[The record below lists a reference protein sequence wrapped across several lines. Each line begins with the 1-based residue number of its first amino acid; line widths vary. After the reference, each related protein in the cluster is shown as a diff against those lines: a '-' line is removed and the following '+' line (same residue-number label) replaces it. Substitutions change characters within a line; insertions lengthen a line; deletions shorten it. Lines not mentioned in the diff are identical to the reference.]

1 MNNNEL
7 YHYGTPHMG
16 YIPHSGR
23 YEYGSGKNPYQR
35 QDSFL
40 RAYKEA
46 HAAGMSDKEFA
57 EARGMSTTELRA
69 KLSTE
74 DAEMKAYNIAAAR
87 RLKAKKWSNAA
98 IAQELLGDRKKES
111 TVRNWL
117 KASEKRKHTKI
128 NNTAAELERLV
139 REKGCIDV
147 GVGVEREL
155 GVSKEK
161 LNAALLQ
168 LKEKGYVVDN
178 LVIDQVTNPN
188 DQHKTTVKYLAVKG
202 TKKSDLY
209 DDLSKVQTVTSY
221 SPDGGKSFWV
231 PERPSSLDSK
241 RIYVRYNSDNDGA
254 IELRRGVDDISLGGA
269 SYGQVRIAVDGTHY
283 IKGMAH
289 YADDI
294 PAGYDVVVNS
304 NKKEGTV
311 LKSDDPEIK
320 QVLKP
325 LKKDPDNPFGATI
338 KAQGQRYYEDKKGIY
353 VKDGEVFKRAGKND
367 AGKKH
372 YSLSPVNILREETDW
387 DKYSKTLS
395 AQFLGK
401 QDKGLIQTQLNLT
414 YKESEEE
421 FEAIMNLTNPTV
433 KKKLLMDFAE
443 QCDSSAV
450 DLKATALPRQSTKVM
465 LPINSIKK
473 NEVYAPSYRD
483 GEHVV
488 LVRYPY
494 AGTFESPELIVNNR
508 NKTGQSIIGKNGIDA
523 IGLHPE
529 TAAIMSGAD
538 FDGDT
543 AMVIPVNDKIRVKT
557 SPPLK
562 GLKGFSTDEYSY
574 DEQVPVTRIDKK
586 TGEKYTDYNYYRNG
600 KKFTIMS
607 EPYKQQ
613 QMGVVS
619 NLITDMTI
627 KGATDEEL
635 ERAVKHS
642 MVVIDAVKHKLD
654 YRASE
659 KDNRIK
665 ELKDL
670 YQRNDD
676 GTHGASTLISRSK
689 APIRVPERVQGYKVK
704 DPETGEETIKKAWN
718 PDPKTGEWPSV
729 ETGRTYKGRDG
740 KEHVAQT
747 KGPAM
752 SLVKDAYEL
761 STGSDKEN
769 IYADYAN
776 KQKALANKARKE
788 AMAIGTIEVSR
799 SAKEVYKNEVESL
812 NNKVDRALRNAPKE
826 RKAQMIANQ
835 IAKAKI
841 DADPEMDK
849 EHQKRVRQQEITRAR
864 AQVGAN
870 KKDVLVDI
878 TPREWEAIQAGAIST
893 SMLEKIL
900 NNADMDDVRKLAT
913 PRDSDRNIKDSTKL
927 RIERML
933 STGRYTLSEIA
944 EEMGVSVSTVSKI
957 NRNEFD

>member
-1 MNNNEL
+1 MDNEL

-23 YEYGSGKNPYQR
+23 YKYGSGDNPYQR
-35 QDSFL
+35 EDSFL

-46 HAAGMSDKEFA
+46 HASGMSDKEFA
-57 EARGMSTTELRA
+57 DARGMSTTELRA
-69 KLSTE
+69 RLSTE
-74 DAEMKAYNIAAAR
+74 DAELKAYNIAAAR
-87 RLKAKKWSNAA
+87 RLKAMQWSNGA
-98 IAQELLGDRKKES
+98 IAQELLGDKKKES

-117 KASEKRKHTKI
+117 KYSEKRKATKVT
-128 NNTAAELERLV
+128 NTAADLERMV
-139 REKGCIDV
+139 KEKGCIDV
-147 GVGVEREL
+147 GAGVEREL
-155 GVSKEK
+155 GISKEK

-168 LKEKGYVVDN
+168 LKDKGYVVDT
-178 LVIDQVTNPN
+178 LSIDQVTNPK
-188 DQHKTTVKYLAVKG
+188 DQHKTTVRYLALKG

-209 DDLSKVQTVTSY
+209 NDLSKVQTVTDY

-231 PERPSSLDSK
+231 PERPSSLDSD
-241 RIYVRYNSDNDGA
+241 RIYVRYNSDKDGA
-254 IELRRGVDDISLGGA
+254 IELRRGVEDISLGGN
-269 SYGQVRIAVDGTHY
+269 SYAQVRIAVDGTHY

-294 PAGYDVVVNS
+294 PDGYDVVVNS

-311 LKSDDPEIK
+311 LKSNDPEIK

-325 LKKDPDNPFGATI
+325 LKADPDNPFGATI
-338 KAQGQRYYEDKKGIY
+338 KARGQRYYQDKNGKY
-353 VKDGEVFKRAGKND
+353 VKDGEVYKKATKDD
-367 AGKKH
+367 ADKPH
-372 YSLSPVNILREETDW
+372 YSLSPINILRDETDW

-395 AQFLGK
+395 AQFLSK
-401 QDKGLIQTQLNLT
+401 QDKSLIKSQLNQT
-414 YKESEEE
+414 YKEAEDE
-421 FEAIMNLTNPTV
+421 FNDIMNLTNPTV

-465 LPINSIKK
+465 LPITTIKE
-473 NEVYAPSYRD
+473 NEVYAPAYHD

-494 AGTFESPELIVNNR
+494 AGPFESPELIVNNR
-508 NKTGQSIIGKNGIDA
+508 NKKGQEIIGKTGIDA
-523 IGLHPE
+523 IGLHPN

-543 AMVIPVNDKIRVKT
+543 AMVIPVNDKIKVKT

-574 DEQVPVTRIDKK
+574 DEQVPVKKVDKK
-586 TGEKYTDYNYYRNG
+586 TGETYTDYNYYRNG
-600 KKFTIMS
+600 KKYTIMS
-607 EPYKQQ
+607 EAYKQQ

-619 NLITDMTI
+619 NLITDMHI
-627 KGATDEEL
+627 KGASDDEI

-665 ELKDL
+665 QLKEV
-670 YQRNDD
+670 YQKNDD

-689 APIRVPERVQGYKVK
+689 APVRVPERVQGYWTIDEK
-704 DPETGEETIKKAWN
+704 TGEPKIQKAWT
-718 PDPKTGEWPSV
+718 PDKDTGEWPV
-729 ETGRTYKGRDG
+729 AETGRTYKDRYGN
-740 KEHVAQT
+740 EHVALT
-747 KGPAM
+747 KGPHM
-752 SLVKDAYEL
+752 SMVKDAHEL
-761 STGSDKEN
+761 STGSEKEEL
-769 IYADYAN
+769 YADYAN
-776 KQKALANKARKE
+776 KQKALANRARKE
-788 AMAIGTIEVSR
+788 AMAIGNIDVST
-799 SAKEVYKNEVESL
+799 SAKKVYASEIESL
-812 NNKVDRALRNAPKE
+812 QDKLDTALRNAPKE

-835 IAKAKI
+835 KAKAKI
-841 DADPEMDK
+841 DADPDMDK

-870 KKDVLVDI
+870 KKDVMVEI
-878 TPREWEAIQAGAIST
+878 TPKEWEAIQAHAIST
-893 SMLEKIL
+893 SMLDRIL
-900 NNADMDDVRKLAT
+900 NNTDMDDVRKLAT
-913 PRDSDRNIKDSTKL
+913 PRSSDRNITNATKL

-933 STGRYTLSEIA
+933 STGKYTLSEIA
-944 EEMGVSVSTVSKI
+944 DEVGVSVSTVSRI
-957 NRNEFD
+957 NRNE